1 MALEKVI
8 VESEEDMP
16 LEQFVKVVQAA
27 IGSVH
32 SAVIEGENCV
42 VFACDCRDA
51 ENEITKLLDDSG
63 VKCFVYDD
71 ELFLYKWH
79 I

>member
-1 MALEKVI
+1 MTLDKVI

-16 LEQFVKVVQAA
+16 LEQFVKVVQNA

-32 SAVIEGENCV
+32 SAKVEGENCV
-42 VFACDCRDA
+42 VFACDCHDA

-63 VKCFVYDD
+63 VRCFIYD
-71 ELFLYKWH
+71 EKW
-79 I
+79 